1 VCACVRARVPTAPRV
16 NLSVTRT
23 RATRAMSSA
32 KRGRREVRRARDDAR
47 RDARASARMR
57 ASERASARMRVGLHR
72 IFTRAMPNA
81 RGASLANDAT
91 RRRGRRG

>member
-1 VCACVRARVPTAPRV
+1 
-16 NLSVTRT
+16 
-23 RATRAMSSA
+23 MSSA

-81 RGASLANDAT
+81 RGAALANDAT